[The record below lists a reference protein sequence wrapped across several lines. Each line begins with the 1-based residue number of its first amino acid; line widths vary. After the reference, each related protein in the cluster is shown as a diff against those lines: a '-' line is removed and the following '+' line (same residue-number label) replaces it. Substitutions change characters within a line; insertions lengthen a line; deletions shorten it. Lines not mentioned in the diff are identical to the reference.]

1 MTLSLPKHPQVSNH
15 PWHNNDPEK
24 LPWDESHT
32 ILCKDVFGG
41 RVIQDSDQIILSDL
55 VTSVFTPNIYDVNFN
70 LVKTGEAPPLPDG
83 NCHQDLLS
91 WIDSLPSYVPPTW
104 IGLATSAESTRSK
117 LIAQSVV
124 TKIDHVNTVM
134 MDQN

>member
-1 MTLSLPKHPQVSNH
+1 MSNH

-55 VTSVFTPNIYDVNFN
+55 VTSVFTPDIYDVNFN

-83 NCHQDLLS
+83 ILIRIFSPGLILFHHMFHPLGLVLLHR
-91 WIDSLPSYVPPTW
+91 LNLLV
-104 IGLATSAESTRSK
+104 L
-117 LIAQSVV
+117 
-124 TKIDHVNTVM
+124 N
-134 MDQN
+134 